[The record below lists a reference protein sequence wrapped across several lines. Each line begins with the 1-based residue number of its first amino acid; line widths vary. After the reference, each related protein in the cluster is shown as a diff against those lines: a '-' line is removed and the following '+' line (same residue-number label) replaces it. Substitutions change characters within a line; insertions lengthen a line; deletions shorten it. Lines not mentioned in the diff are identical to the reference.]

1 MSGMK
6 TWKQHLAE
14 VGTTVLYVVAGVV
27 SVRLAYAGLDLLL
40 KRGGNR

>member
-14 VGTTVLYVVAGVV
+14 VGTTALYVVAGIV
-27 SVRLAYAGLDLLL
+27 SVRLAYAVLDRFL
-40 KRGGNR
+40 KRGGSQ